1 MMKKVFM
8 MLGASM
14 FFFYLIF
21 LIFFSKNLNLGLL
34 GIIIIGSCTGIL
46 VSGIVNIPP
55 RHVLII
61 RNKFTGEL
69 IPKPPGLQWIFPVRD
84 EILKIH
90 DCRPIVEPP
99 TGINAITKDAQ
110 KVKLMIQRSYWID
123 ALKASEDR
131 FKPGGKG
138 ENRAILATI
147 KLSGTKKQEIIEE
160 IKNLIENISES
171 HLKRFVSQSTID
183 DLEEDR
189 IPESFL
195 VRCPR
200 CGTELKAEKEG
211 NKVKF
216 PEYCPNEKC
225 DAKWN
230 KKEKKVAIPQSLLAL
245 ISWAVSVWSDYDLA
259 EGFGIGCEIRV
270 LNLMPP
276 GELADAKLA
285 EQVAEAQQRVQ
296 EAKRKIKEIESK
308 TLKKFYEDTQIHPQ
322 IIYLID
328 RAVNLGEKIIDLFKK
343 EKKEGGEK

>member
-1 MMKKVFM
+1 MKKVFM

-34 GIIIIGSCTGIL
+34 GIIVMGSCTGIL

-55 RHVLII
+55 RHVLIS

-69 IPKPPGLQWIFPVRD
+69 IPKPPGLQWVFPIRD
-84 EILKIH
+84 EIFKIH

-99 TGINAITKDAQ
+99 IKIGAITKDAQ
-110 KVKLMIQRSYWID
+110 EVKLMVQRSYWID
-123 ALKASEDR
+123 ALEPTEDKFKSE
-131 FKPGGKG
+131 KKGKK
-138 ENRAILATI
+138 RAVLAATKISGI
-147 KLSGTKKQEIIEE
+147 KKEVVVRE

-200 CGTELKAEKEG
+200 CGTEIKAEKEG

-276 GELADAKLA
+276 EGLAKTRLA
-285 EQVAEAQQRVQ
+285 QQVAEAQQEVAK
-296 EAKRKIKEIESK
+296 AKRKVKEIEGQ
-308 TLKKFYEDTQIHPQ
+308 TLREFHENTQIHPQ
-322 IIYLID
+322 TIYLID

-343 EKKEGGEK
+343 EKEEGGEK